1 MKLTLEQAKEFK
13 WCFDQHAAILS
24 GAREYVPMNQIE
36 AENKIRFAIQE
47 YEDGQE
53 FGNRADQERLCS
65 FGEIGEDSE
74 VSYTVPPW
82 YEEGS

>member
-1 MKLTLEQAKEFK
+1 MRYIPLEE
-13 WCFDQHAAILS
+13 
-24 GAREYVPMNQIE
+24 IE

-53 FGNRADQERLCS
+53 SGNRTYQERLCS
-65 FGEIGEDSE
+65 FGEIREDSE